1 MLLREPLKSE
11 PPFFVRSPLQPTRK
25 VEVEAVGRVTATAEA
40 KTSVPS
46 RKAESV

>member
-1 MLLREPLKSE
+1 MSLRDPLKSE
-11 PPFFVRSPLQPTRK
+11 PPFEVRSPLQPTRK
-25 VEVEAVGRVTATAEA
+25 VEDEAAGSVTATAEA